1 MDVGGEIRLG
11 SALFT
16 MVEPHPGHEVAY
28 NRWYERDHFYA
39 GCLVG
44 PWLFAGRR
52 WVATR
57 DLKDLRF
64 GEEPDLLGGVRRG
77 SYLAIYWVVE
87 GKHDEHFDWALDQV
101 KWLHA
106 NGRMFEH
113 RDHVHTLLY
122 RYEWCSDPGGRD
134 VPPELA
140 LDHPFSGLVVTMIE
154 RAEGRTTDDVREWW
168 ERAGSSAL
176 SVAFS
181 PIPLPPG
188 APVTQPGLDRL
199 ERRTLVLGFGS
210 DPPSARWSEH
220 RAACESAPSHGLGRV
235 VWSAP
240 FVPTVPGTD
249 AFTDE
254 L

>member
-16 MVEPHPGHEVAY
+16 LVEPHPGHEVAY

-64 GEEPDLLGGVRRG
+64 GDEPDLLGGVRRG

-122 RYEWCSDPGGRD
+122 RYEWSSDPGGRG

-154 RAEGRTTDDVREWW
+154 RGEGRTTDDVREWCD
-168 ERAGSSAL
+168 RAGSSVL
-176 SVAFS
+176 SVGFS

-210 DPPSARWSEH
+210 DAPSARWSEH
-220 RAACESAPSHGLGRV
+220 RAACESAAAQGLGRV

-249 AFTDE
+249 TFTDE